1 MQTRTTAAAMCI
13 SCRKST
19 DKALEDFTRAYEL
32 NPRNARATF
41 MLGSLYEY
49 KGDTTQAISFYE
61 KTLRLDS
68 TFTEAVK
75 ALRELK
81 AKS

>member
-1 MQTRTTAAAMCI
+1 
-13 SCRKST
+13 
-19 DKALEDFTRAYEL
+19 
-32 NPRNARATF
+32 
-41 MLGSLYEY
+41 MLGSLHEY

-68 TFTEAVK
+68 TFTEALK